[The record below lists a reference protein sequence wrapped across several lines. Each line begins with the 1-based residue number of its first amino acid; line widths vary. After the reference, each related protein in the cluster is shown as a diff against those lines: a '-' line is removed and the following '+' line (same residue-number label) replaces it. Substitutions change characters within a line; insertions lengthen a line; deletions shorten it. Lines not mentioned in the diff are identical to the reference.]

1 MPTPS
6 KNLDVLTKGILKTGH
21 DIQNTSV
28 KCFSIC
34 KPLHMF
40 YFVLSR
46 VILLTKSTVNIHKYI
61 NTTMIID
68 MYTAPKQILDV
79 ILLPITI
86 IYRK

>member
-1 MPTPS
+1 
-6 KNLDVLTKGILKTGH
+6 
-21 DIQNTSV
+21 
-28 KCFSIC
+28 
-34 KPLHMF
+34 MF

-46 VILLTKSTVNIHKYI
+46 VILLTKSTVSIHKYI

-86 IYRK
+86 IYRN

>member
-1 MPTPS
+1 
-6 KNLDVLTKGILKTGH
+6 
-21 DIQNTSV
+21 
-28 KCFSIC
+28 
-34 KPLHMF
+34 MF
-40 YFVLSR
+40 YFILFR

-86 IYRK
+86 NYRN